1 MDRRIMKTELLFLIK
16 RLCDLEEEFMELT
29 EEEKEIVVTTA
40 ESMTGSLVF
49 LLEALEDYSMSGF
62 YDED

>member
-1 MDRRIMKTELLFLIK
+1 MKTELLFLIK

-49 LLEALEDYSMSGF
+49 LLEALEDYSMSAVF
-62 YDED
+62 MTKIESN

>member
-1 MDRRIMKTELLFLIK
+1 MKKEKVRIKV
-16 RLCDLEEEFMELT
+16 RLT

>member
-1 MDRRIMKTELLFLIK
+1 MKTELLFLIK
-16 RLCDLEEEFMELT
+16 RLCDLEEEFTELT
-29 EEEKEIVVTTA
+29 EEEKEIVVSTA

>member
-1 MDRRIMKTELLFLIK
+1 MKTELLFLIK

-40 ESMTGSLVF
+40 ESMTGSRVF

>member
-1 MDRRIMKTELLFLIK
+1 MKTELLFLIK

-49 LLEALEDYSMSGF
+49 YWKRLKIIP
-62 YDED
+62 